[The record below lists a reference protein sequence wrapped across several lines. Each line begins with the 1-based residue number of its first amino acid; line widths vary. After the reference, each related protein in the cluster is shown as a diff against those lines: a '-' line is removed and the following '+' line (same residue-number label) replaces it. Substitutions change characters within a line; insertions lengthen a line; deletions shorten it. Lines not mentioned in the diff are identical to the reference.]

1 MKTTFLYF
9 ILLAVLLHSLAAVEK
24 LQYKVVASYPHDPK
38 AWTQGLYYEG
48 GTLYESTGIYE
59 ESTLRRVDLKT
70 GRVLQKHSLSDH
82 YFAEGMTLFKG
93 KLYQLTWLS
102 KKGFI
107 YDPESFE
114 QISTFEYPGEGW
126 GLTHDSEHLI
136 MSDGSAKLY
145 FMDPGTMKTVR
156 SITVRFGERVVPEL
170 NELEY
175 VNGYIYANIWYQNII
190 IKIDPADGAVVGYLE
205 LSTLWPG
212 RPKNRDAVLN
222 GIAYSKEE
230 GVFYLTG
237 KFWSKLFE
245 IKLAE

>member
-1 MKTTFLYF
+1 MKTTFTYLV
-9 ILLAVLLHSLAAVEK
+9 LLGVLLHSLGAVEK
-24 LQYKVVASYPHDPK
+24 LKHEVVASYPHDPK
-38 AWTQGLYYEG
+38 AWTQGLYYED

-70 GRVLQKHSLSDH
+70 GRVLQKHSLDDR

-107 YDPESFE
+107 YDPKSFE
-114 QISTFEYPGEGW
+114 QIGTFEYPGEGW
-126 GLTHDSEHLI
+126 GLTHDSERLI
-136 MSDGSAKLY
+136 MSDGSSKIY
-145 FMDPGTMKTVR
+145 FLDPESMKTIR
-156 SITVRFGERVVPEL
+156 SITVRFGNRVVSEL

-190 IKIDPADGAVVGYLE
+190 IKIDPADGDVVGYLE
-205 LSTLWPG
+205 LSKLWPG
-212 RPKNRDAVLN
+212 RPKNIDAVLN
-222 GIAYSKEE
+222 GIAYNKEE
-230 GVFYLTG
+230 DVFYITG

>member
-1 MKTTFLYF
+1 MKTTISYL
-9 ILLAVLLHSLAAVEK
+9 ILLVVTFHSLSAVEK
-24 LQYKVVASYPHDPK
+24 LKHEVVASYPHDPK
-38 AWTQGLYYEG
+38 AWTQGLYYED

-145 FMDPGTMKTVR
+145 FMDPETMKTVR

-190 IKIDPADGAVVGYLE
+190 IKIDPSDGDVTGYLE
-205 LSTLWPG
+205 LSKLWPE
-212 RPKNRDAVLN
+212 RPKDIDAVLN
-222 GIAYSKEE
+222 GIAYNKEKD
-230 GVFYLTG
+230 VFYMTG

-245 IKLAE
+245 IRLF

>member
-1 MKTTFLYF
+1 MKTAFTYLV
-9 ILLAVLLHSLAAVEK
+9 LLGVLLHSIGAVEK
-24 LQYKVVASYPHDPK
+24 LKYEVVASYPHDPK
-38 AWTQGLYYEG
+38 AWTQGLYYDD

-70 GRVLQKHSLSDH
+70 GRVLRKHSLDDR

-107 YDPESFE
+107 YDPKSFE
-114 QISTFEYPGEGW
+114 QIGTFEYPGEGW
-126 GLTHDSEHLI
+126 GLTHDAERLI
-136 MSDGSAKLY
+136 MSDGSSKIY
-145 FMDPGTMKTVR
+145 FMDPESMKTVR
-156 SITVRFGERVVPEL
+156 SITVRFGNRVVSEL

-190 IKIDPADGAVVGYLE
+190 IKIDPADGDVVGYLE

-212 RPKNRDAVLN
+212 RPKNIDAVLN
-222 GIAYSKEE
+222 GIAYNKEE
-230 GVFYLTG
+230 EVFYITG